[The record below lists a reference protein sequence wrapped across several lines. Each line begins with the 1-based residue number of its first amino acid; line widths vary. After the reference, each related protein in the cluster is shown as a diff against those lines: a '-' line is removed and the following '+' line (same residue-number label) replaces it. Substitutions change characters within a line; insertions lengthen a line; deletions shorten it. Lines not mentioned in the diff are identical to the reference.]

1 MSPLK
6 IKIALHYFWSPQD
19 YPDRTS
25 QADIDAF
32 ADFMNEGLLTKRCES
47 QVMQAG
53 TSEYQATEKLKAYC
67 NALTRVPL
75 PVEKWVIP
83 AFDLNG
89 PHRPEA

>member
-6 IKIALHYFWSPQD
+6 IKIALHYFWSPRD
-19 YPDRTS
+19 YPDQTS
-25 QADIDAF
+25 QADIEALAYFVND
-32 ADFMNEGLLTKRCES
+32 GLLTTNNLDMDNGES
-47 QVMQAG
+47 SV
-53 TSEYQATEKLKAYC
+53 EYEATTKLKAYVE
-67 NALTRVPL
+67 ALMKVPL